1 MSQGP
6 LDGQRPAFAF
16 VIVSAFLF
24 FSVHALVSCGSHVA
38 LTDDPAY
45 VPVENGK
52 KPSLLP
58 EEQAHLEQLMA
69 SMTLRQKIGQ
79 MFVVAARGGFY
90 SADDPAWHR
99 MTEAVVE
106 KEVGGIM
113 FFSGNIYDQA
123 IVTNRLQKKSRI
135 PLWVSQDMEFGA
147 AMRIPQATYFTP
159 AMGIAATGNP
169 HFAYQKGYIT
179 AREASSL
186 GIHQIYAPVL
196 DVNNNPLNPVINVRS
211 YSENPDTV
219 ARYGIA
225 FMEGARDAG
234 VMSTA
239 KHFPGHGDTDVD
251 SHLDLP
257 VLPFDYHRL
266 STLEM
271 IPFRKAIQ
279 AGLPSVMTAHIALP
293 EIARNAGHPGT
304 LDPYITGTLLR
315 DTLAFDG
322 LIVTDG
328 MGMRGIRNF
337 FNAGDAAVL
346 AVKAGIDQIL
356 LPADLAEAMDAVQ
369 LAVLSGEIAGDRIND
384 SVHRILTEKFRAG
397 LFRNPQ
403 IVDIGQL
410 PDLVSTRE
418 HRLIA
423 DHIAKKSI
431 TVLRN
436 KGQLLPLD
444 DNRFDRISIVN
455 ITDGRRQPDDH
466 ISRVLDGQF
475 REVQT
480 VTVHAGQCER
490 DSLKAVETIRSA
502 DLVIAVSHIAIR
514 SADDISLD
522 DTISP
527 FMDHIFQSEHPVI
540 AVSLGTPYAILNM
553 AEADVHLLGWS
564 PHKRQ
569 QTAVSNAIMG
579 RASIN
584 GRLQVSIPPLYTM
597 GDGIFISPDKMDNL

>member
-1 MSQGP
+1 MTKGP
-6 LDGQRPAFAF
+6 LDEQLPAFA
-16 VIVSAFLF
+16 VAMVLVFLF
-24 FSVHALVSCGSHVA
+24 FSVNTLVSCGSSA
-38 LTDDPAY
+38 TLPEDPATALA
-45 VPVENGK
+45 ENGMGAA
-52 KPSLLP
+52 LLP
-58 EEQAHLEQLMA
+58 EEQESLDQMMA
-69 SMTLRQKIGQ
+69 AMTLRQKIAQ
-79 MFVVAARGGFY
+79 MFIVAARGGFY
-90 SADDPAWHR
+90 TADDPAWQR
-99 MTEAVVE
+99 MKEAVVQE
-106 KEVGGIM
+106 EVGGIM

-123 IVTNRLQKKSRI
+123 VVTNRLQQKSRI

-169 HFAYQKGYIT
+169 HFAYQKGFIT
-179 AREASSL
+179 GIEASSL

-266 STLEM
+266 AMLEL
-271 IPFRKAIQ
+271 IPFREAIK
-279 AGLPSVMTAHIALP
+279 AGLPSVMTAHVALP

-304 LDPYITGTLLR
+304 LDPYVTRALLR
-315 DTLAFDG
+315 DSLSFDG

-337 FNAGDAAVL
+337 FEAGDAAVL

-356 LPADLAEAMDAVQ
+356 LPANLTEAMDAVQ
-369 LAVLSGEIAGDRIND
+369 LAVLSGEIPEDRIDD
-384 SVHRILTEKFRAG
+384 SVRRILTEKIRFG

-410 PDLVSTRE
+410 PETVNTRE

-431 TVLRN
+431 TLLRN
-436 KGQLLPLD
+436 KDQLLPLNS
-444 DNRFDRISIVN
+444 NRFKTISVVN
-455 ITDGRRQPDDH
+455 ITDGRRQPEDQ
-466 ISRVLDGQF
+466 ISRALDGQF
-475 REVQT
+475 REVLS
-480 VTVHAGQCER
+480 VTMHAGQCVR
-490 DSLKAVETIRSA
+490 DSLDAIDAIKSA

-514 SADDISLD
+514 TAEDISLD

-527 FMDHIFQSEHPVI
+527 FMDHLFQNGRPVV

-564 PHKRQ
+564 PHRRQ
-569 QTAVSNAIMG
+569 QAAVSNAILG
-579 RASIN
+579 RAAIN

-597 GDGIFISPDKMDNL
+597 GDGLVLTPDKLDNL